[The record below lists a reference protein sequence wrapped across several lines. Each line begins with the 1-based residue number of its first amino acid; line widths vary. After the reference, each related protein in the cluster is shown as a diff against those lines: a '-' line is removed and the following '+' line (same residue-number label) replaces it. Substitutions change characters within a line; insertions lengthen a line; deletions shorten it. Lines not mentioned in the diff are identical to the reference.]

1 MCGIAGAFAF
11 RERGKP
17 YLDKIS
23 IANDCLRHR
32 GPDGGAVFQTG
43 DVALGHRRLSIID
56 TSEAANQPMFSRD
69 KRYVIIFN
77 GEIFNYK
84 ELKAKYFP
92 HHSFVTSSDTEVFLE
107 LFIKE
112 GAACFEK
119 LRGFFGAAIYD
130 NHTQELY
137 LARDR
142 FGKKPVHLYR
152 NENVL
157 VFASELKSL
166 LSFGIPKEMNAE
178 VLPFYFQLNYLPQPL
193 SFLKNVEKLL
203 PGHYLKISKEG
214 VEDKVYY
221 DLDIRKEDYQNYS
234 YEEAKEKLV
243 ELMDES
249 TRLRLIADVPLGA
262 FLSGGIDSSVVVAMA
277 ARHQQQLKTFSIG
290 YKDQPFFD
298 ETHYAQAVA
307 KKYAT
312 QHTVFSLT
320 NNDFLEHIEDV
331 LSYMDEPFA
340 DSSSIPTFIL
350 SKETRKHVTVALS
363 GDGGDEVFAGYNK
376 YKAEWNVMQPS
387 LKRNFVKG
395 LQPLWRVLPKS
406 RNNKIT
412 NTIRQLHRFAE
423 GASLAPGERYWR
435 WASMMSSQQTPALF
449 RKEYLQ
455 RLNRQKQLN
464 ETFPFNI
471 SGEDLNEVLLA
482 DMKLVLVGDMLVKV
496 DMMSMAN
503 SLEIRSPFLDQEVV
517 EFAFGLPASYK
528 INAKMKKRL
537 VQDAF
542 RDMLPAELYNRPK
555 QGFDIPLLGWFRK
568 ELWGTIN
575 DDLLSDRFIE
585 EQGIFDVNA
594 IRSLKQK
601 LHSSNP
607 EDTHEHIWAL
617 LVFQYWW
624 RNVLNH

>member
-11 RERGKP
+11 TEKGKP
-17 YLDKIS
+17 YLDKITV
-23 IANDCLRHR
+23 ANNCLQHR
-32 GPDGGAVFQTG
+32 GPDGGAIFQNG
-43 DVALGHRRLSIID
+43 SVALGHRRLSIID
-56 TSEAANQPMFSRD
+56 TSEAANQPMFSSD

-84 ELKAKYFP
+84 ELKATYFP
-92 HHSFVTSSDTEVFLE
+92 QHSFVTSSDTEVFLE

-112 GAACFEK
+112 GTECFEK
-119 LRGFFGAAIYD
+119 LRGFFAAAIYD
-130 NHTQELY
+130 NHTQELF
-137 LARDR
+137 LVRDR
-142 FGKKPVHLYR
+142 FGKKPVHVYR
-152 NENVL
+152 HENVL

-166 LSFGIPKEMNAE
+166 LSFGIPKEMNWE

-203 PGHYLKISKEG
+203 PGHYLKITKAG
-214 VEDKVYY
+214 VENKVYY
-221 DLDIRKEDYQNYS
+221 DLKIKKEAYS
-234 YEEAKEKLV
+234 DFSYGEAKKKLV

-277 ARHQQQLKTFSIG
+277 ARHKQKLKTFSVG

-298 ETHYAQAVA
+298 ETHYAEAVA
-307 KKYAT
+307 KKYGT

-320 NNDFLEHIEDV
+320 SNDFLEHIDDV
-331 LSYMDEPFA
+331 LNYMDEPFA

-387 LKRNFVKG
+387 LKRNLVKG
-395 LQPLWRVLPKS
+395 LRPLWQVMPKS

-423 GASLAPGERYWR
+423 GVSLAPEERYWR
-435 WASMMSSQQTPALF
+435 WASMMPPQNAQSLF
-449 RKEYLQ
+449 NAGFVQPLNGRK
-455 RLNRQKQLN
+455 KLN
-464 ETFPFNI
+464 EIFKLNI
-471 SGEDLNEVLLA
+471 TGEDLNEVLLA
-482 DMKLVLVGDMLVKV
+482 DMKMVLVGDMLVKV

-528 INAKMKKRL
+528 IDAKMKKRL

-542 RDMLPAELYNRPK
+542 REMLPPQLYNRPK

-568 ELWGTIN
+568 ELWGKIN
-575 DDLLSDRFIE
+575 DDLLSERFITA
-585 EQGIFDVNA
+585 QGIFDVDT

-607 EDTHEHIWAL
+607 EDSHENIWAL
-617 LVFQYWW
+617 LVFQHWW
-624 RNVLNH
+624 KRYMS